1 MSFSM
6 LTPQMKNGI
15 GGGKL
20 PSNSQL
26 IQPMAIHKDMSR
38 PLHTDLIFDA
48 RDFPMST
55 PSIMNMQPSYQFFAT
70 NEPCVGVTR
79 LAGMTNLRTHPR
91 NNVPDTFSMYPQPKP
106 NVRDKVFGLSHCKE
120 YIENSNN
127 KILRSRNNFN
137 IHADPPFK
145 PFKRSEL

>member
-1 MSFSM
+1 MF
-6 LTPQMKNGI
+6 TPQMKNGI
-15 GGGKL
+15 TGGKL
-20 PSNSQL
+20 PSNSEFL
-26 IQPMAIHKDMSR
+26 TPMAIHKDMSR
-38 PLHTDLIFDA
+38 PLHKDLIFDA

-55 PSIMNMQPSYQFFAT
+55 PSIMDRQPAYDFAGT
-70 NEPCVGVTR
+70 NIPCVGSTR

-91 NNVPDTFSMYPQPKP
+91 NNVPDTFSMYPSAKP
-106 NVRDKVFGLSHCKE
+106 GTRDKVFGLAHTKCD
-120 YIENSNN
+120 IENSNN

>member
-15 GGGKL
+15 TGGKL
-20 PSNSQL
+20 PSNSEFL
-26 IQPMAIHKDMSR
+26 TPMAIYKDMSR
-38 PLHTDLIFDA
+38 PLHKDLIFDA

-55 PSIMNMQPSYQFFAT
+55 PSIMNMQPAYQFFDT
-70 NEPCVGVTR
+70 NEPCIGSTR

-91 NNVPDTFSMYPQPKP
+91 NNVPDTFGMYPQPKAGT
-106 NVRDKVFGLSHCKE
+106 RDKVFGLAHCKQD
-120 YIENSNN
+120 IENSNN
-127 KILRSRNNFN
+127 KILRKHNNFN

-145 PFKRSEL
+145 PFVRSEL

>member
-20 PSNSQL
+20 PSNSSFL
-26 IQPMAIHKDMSR
+26 QPMAIYKDMSR

-48 RDFPMST
+48 REDPMNT
-55 PSIMNMQPSYQFFAT
+55 PSIMNFQPSYQFHDT
-70 NEPCVGVTR
+70 NEPCVPVTR
-79 LAGMTNLRTHPR
+79 LAGMTNLRTLPR
-91 NNVPDTFSMYPQPKP
+91 NNVPDTFGMYPQPTP
-106 NVRDKVFGLSHCKE
+106 GTRDKVFGLGHCKE
-120 YIENSNN
+120 DIENSNN
-127 KILRSRNNFN
+127 KILRKHNNFN

-145 PFKRSEL
+145 AFKRSGL